1 MAAVSLGAEIVEKH
15 FTILPKDS
23 TKDGV
28 VSANAKQLKEISTIC
43 KMDIND
49 LNNYVRDEVNEF
61 EIMKGNLT
69 RELTDTELLNRD
81 YYQGRFASK
90 VKDEIIFNW
99 DEKEI

>member
-1 MAAVSLGAEIVEKH
+1 M
-15 FTILPKDS
+15 PKDS

-28 VSANAKQLKEISTIC
+28 VSANAKQLKEISRLC
-43 KMDIND
+43 KMNSND
-49 LNNYVRDEVNEF
+49 LNDYVNDEVNEF

-99 DEKEI
+99 DEKDI

>member
-1 MAAVSLGAEIVEKH
+1 M
-15 FTILPKDS
+15 PKDS

-28 VSANAKQLKEISTIC
+28 VSANAKQLKEISRLC
-43 KMDIND
+43 KMNSND
-49 LNNYVRDEVNEF
+49 LNDYVNDEVNEF

-69 RELTDTELLNRD
+69 IELTDTELLNRD

-99 DEKEI
+99 DEKDI